1 MPNNSITLR
10 IPTDLL
16 RAMEERAEKENRTR
30 SNLILTAIKK
40 YLETYA
46 CTFSVFTC
54 IFTSDRNHPISSERL
69 QDRDQ
74 EARKREG
81 KIDKRRTR

>member
-46 CTFSVFTC
+46 
-54 IFTSDRNHPISSERL
+54 
-69 QDRDQ
+69 
-74 EARKREG
+74 
-81 KIDKRRTR
+81 

>member
-1 MPNNSITLR
+1 MDAKMINNSITLR

-46 CTFSVFTC
+46 
-54 IFTSDRNHPISSERL
+54 
-69 QDRDQ
+69 
-74 EARKREG
+74 
-81 KIDKRRTR
+81 